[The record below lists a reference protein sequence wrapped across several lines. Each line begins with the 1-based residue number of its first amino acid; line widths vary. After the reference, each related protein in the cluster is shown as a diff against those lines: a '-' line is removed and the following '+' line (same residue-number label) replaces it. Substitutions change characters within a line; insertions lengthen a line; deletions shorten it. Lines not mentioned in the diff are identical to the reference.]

1 MSRKK
6 KVKRKKK
13 VQKKKKS
20 TRMSNEKRMKIM
32 NKVNDMLNKEKLH
45 GYDRIAMLEMLK
57 MHTIIHTL
65 RK

>member
-1 MSRKK
+1 
-6 KVKRKKK
+6 
-13 VQKKKKS
+13 
-20 TRMSNEKRMKIM
+20 MSNEKRMKIM